1 MGSCM
6 AVRLRLVLLLL
17 LTSFSTIVLKAQQVG
32 PPSCTL
38 AVTPA
43 SGGTI
48 NSIFTANVN
57 CTDAQAAIQSITV
70 DWGDG
75 SSKDTSNGPFSTP
88 ASYSPTHFY
97 KAGKFTVPAT
107 AAASAQKPSTPVQQT
122 VTVTNPAFV
131 HV

>member
-1 MGSCM
+1 M

-32 PPSCTL
+32 PSCTL
-38 AVTPA
+38 AVTPG

-97 KAGKFTVPAT
+97 KAGKFTVSAT
-107 AAASAQKPSTPVQQT
+107 AADSAEKASTPAKQT
-122 VTVTNPAFV
+122 VTVSNPAFV
-131 HV
+131 